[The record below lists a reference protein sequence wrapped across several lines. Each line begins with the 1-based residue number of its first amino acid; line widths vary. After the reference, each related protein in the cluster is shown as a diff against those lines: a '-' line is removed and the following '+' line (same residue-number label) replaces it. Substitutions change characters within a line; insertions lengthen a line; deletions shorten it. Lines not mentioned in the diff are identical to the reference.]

1 MDKIS
6 KILSKLNSKEKD
18 QIKNIVKA
26 LQLGRFHNLDIKKL
40 KGTSDI
46 FRVRKGNI
54 RVIYQI
60 RNNQTFILKVGR
72 RKETTYNL

>member
-18 QIKNIVKA
+18 QIKNIIKA
-26 LQLGRFHNLDIKKL
+26 LQVGRFYNLDIKKL
-40 KGTSDI
+40 KGSSDI
-46 FRVRKGNI
+46 FRVRKGNV

-60 RNNQTFILKVGR
+60 RSNQVFILKVGR
-72 RKETTYNL
+72 RKETTYSL

>member
-6 KILSKLNSKEKD
+6 KILSKLTSKEKD
-18 QIKNIVKA
+18 QIKNIIKA
-26 LQLGRFHNLDIKKL
+26 LQMGRFDNLDIKKL
-40 KGTSDI
+40 KGASDI